1 LVREEDHGKSLYA
14 DSAYSGKKQID
25 EIKQLNLKP
34 AVCEKGKRNTP
45 LTDEQKKNNREKSK
59 TRARVEHVF
68 AQIAHWDG
76 DILRTIGKKRAD
88 SYHHMLVWCYNIKRL
103 MFLGLPLPF

>member
-1 LVREEDHGKSLYA
+1 MYLKQQWEFTLILQNLIMKVFVKLFLSDLFVSFIFMLENY
-14 DSAYSGKKQID
+14 KK
-25 EIKQLNLKP
+25 
-34 AVCEKGKRNTP
+34 
-45 LTDEQKKNNREKSK
+45 KKNNREKSK

>member
-1 LVREEDHGKSLYA
+1 MMIFQIQKGRNKLWMSYYFLRNIMLENY
-14 DSAYSGKKQID
+14 KK
-25 EIKQLNLKP
+25 
-34 AVCEKGKRNTP
+34 
-45 LTDEQKKNNREKSK
+45 KKNNREKSK

-76 DILRTIGKKRAD
+76 DILRTIGEKRAD